1 MAGALAHSVTP
12 PAAAPLNRGMI
23 TVSIMLATVMQ
34 VVDTTIVNVALPHV
48 QGSLSAT
55 QDQISWVLTS
65 YIVAAAILTPLTGVL
80 ADRMG
85 RKRLFAG
92 GVIGFTLTSM
102 LCGAA
107 TSLEQLVLFRALQ
120 GAFGAC
126 LVPLSQAVLLD
137 TYPRERHGSAMA
149 LWGMGVMVGPILG
162 PTLGGYLTEYY
173 SWRWAF
179 YINLPVGVLA
189 VLGIVGF
196 VPGAKSAE
204 KRGFDFFG
212 FALLGIAIGA
222 LQLMLD
228 RGNSLDWFDSAEVV
242 LEAATAALAAYLFLV
257 HMFTADKPFI
267 EPGLFADRN
276 FVAGIMLMF
285 TVGVLLLATMALLP
299 PFLQNLLGFPVITA
313 GYVLA
318 PRGLG
323 TMAAMVL
330 VGRLVGKVDTR
341 LLVLTGLTVMA
352 WSLHEMTKFTADVG
366 TAEIVYTGVVQGVGL
381 GFVFVPLSAI
391 AFATLAP
398 RYRNEGTAMFSLIRN
413 IGSSVGISIVMTV
426 LGHEIQ
432 ASHAGLSENITPFR
446 AALVAPDVPA
456 AWNVA
461 TDTGVLALEAEVT
474 RQAIT
479 IAYVNDF
486 RFMMYLSVLALPLLL
501 LLRSPRM
508 SPKAAARP
516 T

>member
-1 MAGALAHSVTP
+1 
-12 PAAAPLNRGMI
+12 
-23 TVSIMLATVMQ
+23 
-34 VVDTTIVNVALPHV
+34 
-48 QGSLSAT
+48 
-55 QDQISWVLTS
+55 
-65 YIVAAAILTPLTGVL
+65 
-80 ADRMG
+80 
-85 RKRLFAG
+85 
-92 GVIGFTLTSM
+92 
-102 LCGAA
+102 
-107 TSLEQLVLFRALQ
+107 
-120 GAFGAC
+120 
-126 LVPLSQAVLLD
+126 
-137 TYPRERHGSAMA
+137 
-149 LWGMGVMVGPILG
+149 
-162 PTLGGYLTEYY
+162 
-173 SWRWAF
+173 
-179 YINLPVGVLA
+179 
-189 VLGIVGF
+189 
-196 VPGAKSAE
+196 
-204 KRGFDFFG
+204 
-212 FALLGIAIGA
+212 
-222 LQLMLD
+222 
-228 RGNSLDWFDSAEVV
+228 
-242 LEAATAALAAYLFLV
+242 
-257 HMFTADKPFI
+257 
-267 EPGLFADRN
+267 
-276 FVAGIMLMF
+276 
-285 TVGVLLLATMALLP
+285 
-299 PFLQNLLGFPVITA
+299 
-313 GYVLA
+313 
-318 PRGLG
+318 
-323 TMAAMVL
+323 
-330 VGRLVGKVDTR
+330 
-341 LLVLTGLTVMA
+341 MA